1 MVPPS
6 SVRLGLFPFLN
17 PNTSIFGP
25 LARSLDIVP
34 VSTVPP
40 PIHHPPQKGRT
51 NEAEITRSGAIPV
64 KPRKGE
70 SPDEALHRVRSNHPD
85 KTVVLVQ
92 TYQVLDQVGG
102 FLRLL
107 SILSGGR

>member
-1 MVPPS
+1 
-6 SVRLGLFPFLN
+6 
-17 PNTSIFGP
+17 
-25 LARSLDIVP
+25 
-34 VSTVPP
+34 
-40 PIHHPPQKGRT
+40 
-51 NEAEITRSGAIPV
+51 
-64 KPRKGE
+64 
-70 SPDEALHRVRSNHPD
+70 LHRVRSNHPG